1 MDWITFGILL
11 LACGASAATGVLFPP
26 GRWYAALR
34 KPGFTPPNW
43 AFPVAWS
50 LLYIAMSAAAALVA
64 GQSGQPGVGLALALW
79 AAQIAFN
86 TLWTPVFFG
95 LHRVRAALGVI
106 VVLWGLVLATLVAFW
121 QIDWRA
127 GLLMLPY
134 LGWVSYAGALN
145 AAIWRLNPR
154 PAEVT

>member
-1 MDWITFGILL
+1 MDWTTFGIFLV
-11 LACGASAATGVLFPP
+11 ACGASAATGVLFPP
-26 GRWYAALR
+26 GNWYRQLD

-50 LLYIAMSAAAALVA
+50 LLYLMMAAAAARIAPL
-64 GQSGQPGVGLALALW
+64 PGAGLALALW

-95 LHRVRAALGVI
+95 LRRIMAALVVI
-106 VVLWGLVLATLVAFW
+106 AILWFLVTGTLLAFW
-121 QIDWRA
+121 RLDWIA
-127 GLLMLPY
+127 GLMMLPY
-134 LGWVSYAGALN
+134 LVWVSYAAALN

-154 PAEVT
+154 PPA